1 MNNSSGVGKKTTAA
15 PETSFFRIL
24 NWERYVPYNS
34 KIALVGT
41 VVFTGAVANIAYSV
55 WENHKEKERRRERRE
70 T

>member
-1 MNNSSGVGKKTTAA
+1 MNNNNHKV

-41 VVFTGAVANIAYSV
+41 IVLTGAVANIALSV
-55 WENHKEKERRRERRE
+55 WENNTNNTKRTKNDKNE
-70 T
+70 

>member
-1 MNNSSGVGKKTTAA
+1 MNNNHNHKV

-41 VVFTGAVANIAYSV
+41 IVLTGAVANIALSV
-55 WENHKEKERRRERRE
+55 WGNNKNIHKRTKNKNE
-70 T
+70 

>member
-1 MNNSSGVGKKTTAA
+1 V

-41 VVFTGAVANIAYSV
+41 IVLTGAVANIALSV
-55 WENHKEKERRRERRE
+55 WENNKNIHKRTKNKNE
-70 T
+70 